1 MPHTYF
7 IGGKEMEIE
16 RKFLIS
22 DLSKIPNLDS
32 YKKKDIVQNYLYKD
46 IYTSIRKRLITEN
59 RKNKIYL
66 HNKNK

>member
-1 MPHTYF
+1 
-7 IGGKEMEIE
+7 MEIE
-16 RKFLIS
+16 RKFLIN

-46 IYTSIRKRLITEN
+46 IFTSIRKRLITEE
-59 RKNKIYL
+59 RANKVFL